1 MNILEF
7 LQNLSFQGIE
17 LGHDGEKLLID
28 GSETVLTPD
37 VIAQLKQHKTEIL
50 QLLRDRPDI
59 LNIYPLSYGQQSLWF
74 LWQLAPKSAAYNV
87 AFTCRICSPINVTTL
102 QKSFQNTLDRHP
114 QLRSKFFKQD
124 NNVVQQIHQTQ
135 FTDFQQINASTWR
148 EQELEQRVFQ
158 EYQQPFNIENDSIM
172 RVRLFSCSQQEH
184 ILLVTIHHIAVD
196 AWSVLLLI
204 EELITVYLALE
215 LGVQPSLTPLKHS
228 YIDYVRWQR
237 ELLTST
243 QGEKLWNYWQQK
255 LAGELPVLNLPTDR
269 PRPAIQTYNGASH
282 NFKISQKLTEQLK
295 KLAQAEGVTQYI
307 VLLAA
312 FQVLLYRYTGQED
325 ILVGAPTS
333 GRTQPEFVPLVG
345 YFVDPVVMRAN
356 LSGNPSF
363 QEFLTQVCQ
372 TVSEALAHQDFP
384 FALLVERLQ
393 PQRDPSRSPIFGAV
407 FNFLFQNLGQF
418 EHTQQL
424 WLGGEVDKEGIK
436 LKPFEMPQ
444 MEGQFDLNLTIA
456 EASSSLAGIFKYN
469 TDLFDASTICWGIL

>member
-1 MNILEF
+1 MNLLEF
-7 LQNLSFQGIE
+7 LQDISFKGIE

-28 GSETVLTPD
+28 GSESLLTPD

-102 QKSFQNTLDRHP
+102 QKSFQILLDRHP

-215 LGVQPSLTPLKHS
+215 LNVQPSLTPLKHS

-295 KLAQAEGVTQYI
+295 KLAQAEGVTPI
-307 VLLAA
+307 HSSASCISGSLVSLHGAR
-312 FQVLLYRYTGQED
+312 RY
-325 ILVGAPTS
+325 S
-333 GRTQPEFVPLVG
+333 GW
-345 YFVDPVVMRAN
+345 
-356 LSGNPSF
+356 
-363 QEFLTQVCQ
+363 C
-372 TVSEALAHQDFP
+372 AHI
-384 FALLVERLQ
+384 R
-393 PQRDPSRSPIFGAV
+393 
-407 FNFLFQNLGQF
+407 
-418 EHTQQL
+418 
-424 WLGGEVDKEGIK
+424 
-436 LKPFEMPQ
+436 
-444 MEGQFDLNLTIA
+444 
-456 EASSSLAGIFKYN
+456 
-469 TDLFDASTICWGIL
+469 